1 MDYILNKSDILN
13 TLSIWSNFLKK
24 KVHLIACGGTAL
36 TLLDL
41 KASTKDVDFIVPIES
56 EYSYLLRI
64 LKDLGYAQTTST
76 KWKRED
82 EQYEYD
88 LFKGKFVHTT
98 ELLDSPL
105 DEGKHFL
112 FTEFSHVYIGIL
124 NYYDLIISKLFR
136 GTSVDIEDCLALIK
150 TKKDKIDIDLFK
162 KRFIETA
169 KYEVAENRVIK
180 NLEGFL
186 EILKGEKVYE

>member
-124 NYYDLIISKLFR
+124 NYYDLIISKLFQ